1 MHSKHKVNLQFNSFQ
16 LEKGFH
22 NLITD
27 VPGVKVGHVTLDEG
41 DIQTGVT
48 AILPHEGNVFKQK
61 VTAST
66 YVMNGFGKSIGLVQ
80 IDELGTIETP
90 ILLTNTLS
98 VGRVATGLIQYMLE
112 QNQDIGVSAG
122 SVNPVV
128 CECNDGYLNAI
139 RGLNIKEEHAFE
151 AIQQCQTNFE
161 QGAVGAGRG
170 MVCYGLKGG
179 IGSASR
185 VVVLDGV
192 TYTVGMLVLTNFG
205 NLKTLMI
212 DGEKVGIK
220 ILEEQAQDNRLANQP
235 PASQPSEGPS
245 STSQPF
251 AGQSSVYDLSV
262 ETDLKEQG
270 SMIAVLATDMPLND
284 RQLKRLLKRIPVG
297 MARTGAH
304 FGSGSGDVFFGF
316 TTANLIQHD
325 ESLDVIHQKILNENR
340 IDQAFQAVIET
351 TEESILN
358 SLFYASTVSGREGRI
373 KKSLLEHSEQLQH
386 IKY

>member
-128 CECNDGYLNAI
+128 CECNDGHLNAI

-151 AIQQCQTNFE
+151 AIQQCQTDFE

-220 ILEEQAQDNRLANQP
+220 ILEEQAQDNRLANQDRK
-235 PASQPSEGPS
+235 
-245 STSQPF
+245 
-251 AGQSSVYDLSV
+251 SVV
-262 ETDLKEQG
+262 
-270 SMIAVLATDMPLND
+270 
-284 RQLKRLLKRIPVG
+284 
-297 MARTGAH
+297 
-304 FGSGSGDVFFGF
+304 
-316 TTANLIQHD
+316 
-325 ESLDVIHQKILNENR
+325 
-340 IDQAFQAVIET
+340 
-351 TEESILN
+351 
-358 SLFYASTVSGREGRI
+358 
-373 KKSLLEHSEQLQH
+373 
-386 IKY
+386 